1 MLCFLQIGDQ
11 ILSINDV
18 QLDGMLYD
26 EVVQL
31 LKKLGIIKFTVFY
44 GKESLINRW
53 LNVIVDILFK
63 VYFVGDN
70 FLYQYIILYYI
81 KVLLICTEF

>member
-31 LKKLGIIKFTVFY
+31 LKKLGIIKFIVLY
-44 GKESLINRW
+44 GKESLINCW
-53 LNVIVDILFK
+53 LNVITDILFK
-63 VYFVGDN
+63 VYYVGDN
-70 FLYQYIILYYI
+70 FLQNILLY
-81 KVLLICTEF
+81 

>member
-44 GKESLINRW
+44 GKESLISRW
-53 LNVIVDILFK
+53 LNVIVDFLFK
-63 VYFVGDN
+63 VYYVGDN
-70 FLYQYIILYYI
+70 FLY
-81 KVLLICTEF
+81 

>member
-53 LNVIVDILFK
+53 LNVIVDFLFK
-63 VYFVGDN
+63 VYYVGDN
-70 FLYQYIILYYI
+70 FLY
-81 KVLLICTEF
+81 

>member
-53 LNVIVDILFK
+53 LNVIVDFLFR
-63 VYFVGDN
+63 VYYVGDN
-70 FLYQYIILYYI
+70 FLY
-81 KVLLICTEF
+81 

>member
-53 LNVIVDILFK
+53 LNVIVDFLFK
-63 VYFVGDN
+63 VYYVGDN
-70 FLYQYIILYYI
+70 FLH
-81 KVLLICTEF
+81 

>member
-18 QLDGMLYD
+18 QLDGMSHD

-31 LKKLGIIKFTVFY
+31 LKKPGTIKLTVSH
-44 GKESLINRW
+44 GKESLTNRW
-53 LNVIVDILFK
+53 LNVIADFSLK
-63 VYFVGDN
+63 AHYVGDN
-70 FLYQYIILYYI
+70 FSH
-81 KVLLICTEF
+81 